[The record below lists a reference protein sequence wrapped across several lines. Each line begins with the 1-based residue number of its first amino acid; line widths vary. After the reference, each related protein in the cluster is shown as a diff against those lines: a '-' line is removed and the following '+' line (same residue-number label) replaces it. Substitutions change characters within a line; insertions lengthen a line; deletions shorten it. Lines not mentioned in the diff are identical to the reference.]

1 MFDAVDLRS
10 VSWNKWGG
18 EWCGKSDGALWKRPI
33 VGVLE
38 YGVIGVLDARNEHVA
53 PHVNPICSK
62 YQRFNV

>member
-18 EWCGKSDGALWKRPI
+18 ELCAKSDGALRKRPI

-38 YGVIGVLDARNEHVA
+38 HGVI
-53 PHVNPICSK
+53 
-62 YQRFNV
+62 

>member
-18 EWCGKSDGALWKRPI
+18 EWCGKSDGALRKRPI

-38 YGVIGVLDARNEHVA
+38 HGVI
-53 PHVNPICSK
+53 
-62 YQRFNV
+62 